1 MSAIPYH
8 LESGQ
13 ALVMNLVF
21 LLLILIAYCS
31 AVWQQLVGSYDLD
44 QVPMDL
50 LTQVIFQS
58 ADDAI
63 SLAIGLIGIMAFFLG
78 LMKVAEE
85 AGLLQGLARILHP
98 FLGRLFPDI
107 PANHPAHG
115 AMVMN
120 ISANML
126 GLGNAA
132 TPFGIKAMKEMESLN
147 RTPGVASNA
156 MILFLAI
163 NTSSVT
169 LIPTKVI
176 ALRAAAGSSDP
187 AGIIMTTL
195 FATCVST
202 TVAITLCWLFA
213 RRQAD
218 SPTQINS
225 QPPFW
230 QGALILGGVMGLIPL
245 FFMVGHVLSVWVIPT
260 LTVFI
265 LLFGFLKKVAIYEV
279 FTEGAKEGFWVAVKI
294 MPYLAAILVAIG
306 LLKASG
312 TLEAFVHLI
321 GPFTEKIGLPA
332 DALPMAFMR
341 PLSGSGSLGVLSA
354 TLNDPAIG
362 PDSYIGYLVSTM
374 MGSTETTFYV
384 LAVYFGAVQIKK
396 IRYTLWVALAADIAG
411 LIASAQIVR
420 YYYG

>member
-1 MSAIPYH
+1 
-8 LESGQ
+8 
-13 ALVMNLVF
+13 MNLVF

-31 AVWQQLVGSYDLD
+31 AVWQQLVGSYELD

-85 AGLLQGLARILHP
+85 AGLLQTLARLLNP
-98 FLGRLFPDI
+98 LLSRLFPEV
-107 PANHPAHG
+107 PKNHPAHG

-120 ISANML
+120 ISANMM

-132 TPFGIKAMKEMESLN
+132 TPFGIKAMKELESLN
-147 RTPGVASNA
+147 STPGIASNA

-176 ALRAAAGSSDP
+176 ALRAAAGSQDS

-195 FATCVST
+195 FATAIST

-213 RRQAD
+213 RWQNRD
-218 SPTQINS
+218 S
-225 QPPFW
+225 QPLPTSKSPFW
-230 QGALILGGVMGLIPL
+230 LSALTLALFLSTIPL
-245 FFMVGHVLSVWVIPT
+245 CFFVGKTLSVWVIPT
-260 LTVFI
+260 ITVFI
-265 LLFGFLKKVAIYEV
+265 LLYGYLKKVPIYEV

-294 MPYLAAILVAIG
+294 MPYLAAVLVAIG

-312 TLEAFVHLI
+312 SLDAFIHLLSPI
-321 GPFTEKIGLPA
+321 TEKIGLPA
-332 DALPMAFMR
+332 EALPMAMMR
-341 PLSGSGSLGVLSA
+341 PLSGSGSLGILSA
-354 TLNDPAIG
+354 TLNDPNIG
-362 PDSYIGYLVSTM
+362 PDSYLGYLTSTM

-384 LAVYFGAVQIKK
+384 IAVYFGAIQIKK
-396 IRYTLWVALAADIAG
+396 IRYALWVALTADLAG
-411 LIASAQIVR
+411 LLASAQIVR